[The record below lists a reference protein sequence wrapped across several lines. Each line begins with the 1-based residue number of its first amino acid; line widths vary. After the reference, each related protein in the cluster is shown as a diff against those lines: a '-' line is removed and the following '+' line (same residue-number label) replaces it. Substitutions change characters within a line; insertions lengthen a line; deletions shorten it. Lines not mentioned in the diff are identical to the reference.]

1 MLRLVKASTEHN
13 FSTAQVSSVQVTRVQ
28 VQPENSVV
36 VSPRFPMKLYNHD
49 TSSNTG
55 QVMITLTKAVA
66 LFHRETPT
74 MVRVKD
80 CAGIVLCVKND
91 VLFTIYLHHKDENI
105 ELNVVDES
113 NVVSEWRLWARELNL
128 PLMIEQDNGALM
140 QCHAHIGDLQ
150 VTAMKS
156 RRRGGFAQRH
166 RRPSNIMRKRMF
178 KNAILAV
185 GSGESGCLH
194 K

>member
-1 MLRLVKASTEHN
+1 MLRLVKASIELDLP
-13 FSTAQVSSVQVTRVQ
+13 RVQ
-28 VQPENSVV
+28 IQPEKTIVV
-36 VSPRFPMKLYNHD
+36 APRLPMELYNHD
-49 TSSNTG
+49 ANSPTG

-80 CAGIVLCVKND
+80 CDGIVLSVKND
-91 VLFTIYLHHKDENI
+91 VLFTISLHHKDESI
-105 ELNVVDES
+105 ELSVVDES
-113 NVVSEWRLWARELNL
+113 NVVSEWRLWSRELNL
-128 PLMIEQDNGALM
+128 PLMLEQENGALM

-150 VTAMKS
+150 VTAVKA

-178 KNAILAV
+178 RNNAILAV